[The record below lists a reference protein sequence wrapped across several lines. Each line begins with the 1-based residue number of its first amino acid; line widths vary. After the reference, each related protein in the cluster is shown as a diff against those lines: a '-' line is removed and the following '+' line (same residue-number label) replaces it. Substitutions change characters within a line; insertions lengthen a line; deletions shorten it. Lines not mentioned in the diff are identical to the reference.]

1 MAGTRGTPRRDDGDG
16 SGAAFGAP
24 SESTGL
30 AQGEL
35 AGDIIILPGG
45 MMLVDQAS
53 PLADCP
59 ELGRPVSGLI
69 YCENGR

>member
-1 MAGTRGTPRRDDGDG
+1 MEGTRHEPRREDADG

-30 AQGEL
+30 AQGDL

-45 MMLVDQAS
+45 VMLVDQSS

-59 ELGRPVSGLI
+59 ELGRPITGPI
-69 YCENGR
+69 YCDNGR

>member
-1 MAGTRGTPRRDDGDG
+1 MDTARHASRRQDADG
-16 SGAAFGAP
+16 SGGAFGAP
-24 SESTGL
+24 LDSNGL

-45 MMLVDQAS
+45 VMLVDQAG
-53 PLADCP
+53 PMADCP

-69 YCENGR
+69 HCDNGR

>member
-1 MAGTRGTPRRDDGDG
+1 MASDRQPRRDDAEC

-24 SESTGL
+24 HDGDGL

-35 AGDIIILPGG
+35 TGDIIILPGG
-45 MMLVDQAS
+45 AMLVDQAS

-69 YCENGR
+69 HCDNGR